1 MLAVWS
7 GTLTKLNFLS
17 LFINMKTFRVQFLD
31 DISAETEEEA
41 YAILLESLASMAQYQ
56 DATAFQFEEVEHK
69 TYQTH

>member
-1 MLAVWS
+1 MLRAS
-7 GTLTKLNFLS
+7 GTNIKLNFLS
-17 LFINMKTFRVQFLD
+17 LFFNMKTFRVQFLD

-41 YAILLESLASMAQYQ
+41 HAILLESLGSMAQYQ

>member
-1 MLAVWS
+1 MLRAS
-7 GTLTKLNFLS
+7 GTNIKLNFL
-17 LFINMKTFRVQFLD
+17 LAFINMKTFRVQFLD

>member
-1 MLAVWS
+1 
-7 GTLTKLNFLS
+7 
-17 LFINMKTFRVQFLD
+17 MKTFRVQFLD
-31 DISAETEEEA
+31 DISAETEEDA